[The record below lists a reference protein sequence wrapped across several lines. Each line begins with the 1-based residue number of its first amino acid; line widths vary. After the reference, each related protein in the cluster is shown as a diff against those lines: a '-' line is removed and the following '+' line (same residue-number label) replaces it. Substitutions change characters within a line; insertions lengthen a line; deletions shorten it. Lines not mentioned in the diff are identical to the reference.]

1 MIIINKREVMLVL
14 GWNEYCKI
22 HHISKK
28 DKREIENLI
37 RWRKNYL
44 NYLKK
49 EKEKRLTNS

>member
-1 MIIINKREVMLVL
+1 MLML
-14 GWNEYCKI
+14 SLNEYCKI

-37 RWRKNYL
+37 HWKKRYL

>member
-1 MIIINKREVMLVL
+1 MI

-37 RWRKNYL
+37 RWKKNYL

>member
-1 MIIINKREVMLVL
+1 ML
-14 GWNEYCKI
+14 GWNEYCQI
-22 HHISKK
+22 HNISKK
-28 DKREIENLI
+28 DKREIVNLI

>member
-1 MIIINKREVMLVL
+1 ML

-28 DKREIENLI
+28 DKRKIENLI

-49 EKEKRLTNS
+49 EKEKKVDKQLALQYNNK

>member
-1 MIIINKREVMLVL
+1 MTIVNEREVRIML

-49 EKEKRLTNS
+49 KKRLTNS